1 MTWILARLEK
11 GRNFPDR
18 VFWPHGIDAV
28 VPVSDTAIN
37 TLPGILPEKDSIQL
51 YWKDTDSGKRH
62 PLVWINSSGRQEC
75 ALDIPRWIEDIK
87 NETYRPE
94 HKRSLISMFPVNYHY
109 IPERVRYTIIA
120 ALVRLRSR
128 FRAKDFFPVS
138 FFNCGCEILLSVI
151 DGYEGR
157 DKGQPFLVLTHDI
170 ESREGFRWIGRVRD
184 IEENLGYRSSW
195 NVVPMRYP
203 IDKDILYNLIEN
215 GHEIGLHGLWHNSS
229 EAFLEEGKMAGEFN
243 KLEPLMREFSIKGY
257 RSPAWYRTRTMFRV
271 LSDFFVY
278 DLSCLDNDLVCPAG
292 NGGVGIMRPFMMRK
306 GLVELPCT
314 LPFEAPLYFGVS
326 SRALVDY
333 WRPKIDFIRKTGRML
348 LVNTHPEPNYLG
360 NDKML
365 DSYARLLEMLSRDK
379 WRLRLPGDVAEEMTI

>member
-120 ALVRLRSR
+120 A
-128 FRAKDFFPVS
+128 
-138 FFNCGCEILLSVI
+138 
-151 DGYEGR
+151 
-157 DKGQPFLVLTHDI
+157 LVLTHDI

-292 NGGVGIMRPFMMRK
+292 NGGVGIMRPFMMKK